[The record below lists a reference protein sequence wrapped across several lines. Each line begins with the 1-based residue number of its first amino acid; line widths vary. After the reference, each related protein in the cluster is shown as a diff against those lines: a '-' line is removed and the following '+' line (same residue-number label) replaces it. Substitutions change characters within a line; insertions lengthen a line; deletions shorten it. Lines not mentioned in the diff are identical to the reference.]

1 MERPMF
7 VCIYY
12 LLIFATVYK
21 HTSIQLITHNL
32 TK

>member
-12 LLIFATVYK
+12 LLIFATIEK
-21 HTSIQLITHNL
+21 HTSIQLISYNL
-32 TK
+32 TM

>member
-12 LLIFATVYK
+12 LLIFATIEK
-21 HTSIQLITHNL
+21 HTSIQLNIV
-32 TK
+32 